1 MLSCSAISDS
11 LWSHGLQLTRF
22 LCPGDFPGKNT
33 RGVATSSSRGSSWLR
48 DRIQVSCI
56 SCIGS
61 QILYHWT
68 TWKTLYVLDSNCLL
82 YRYLLNMY
90 FYIFSHSAGCLFIFL
105 WFPLLRK
112 NLTSDQ
118 VPFVFVI
125 ISIFLGDWPK
135 KMLVQFML
143 ENVLPVMSSRSSIVS
158 CLIFKSKS
166 LWVYFCAWCDSVYW
180 LHWFTYSCL
189 T

>member
-90 FYIFSHSAGCLFIFL
+90 FYIFSHSAGCLFILLIFSFALKKTLVWWSPTSSFL
-105 WFPLLRK
+105 LLLLFL
-112 NLTSDQ
+112 N
-118 VPFVFVI
+118 VI
-125 ISIFLGDWPK
+125 ISK
-135 KMLVQFML
+135 KIVANTNMKFSPMIHSKNFMVQFL
-143 ENVLPVMSSRSSIVS
+143 
-158 CLIFKSKS
+158 CLS
-166 LWVYFCAWCDSVYW
+166 L
-180 LHWFTYSCL
+180 
-189 T
+189 

>member
-90 FYIFSHSAGCLFIFL
+90 FYIFSHSAGCLFIL
-105 WFPLLRK
+105 
-112 NLTSDQ
+112 
-118 VPFVFVI
+118 
-125 ISIFLGDWPK
+125 
-135 KMLVQFML
+135 
-143 ENVLPVMSSRSSIVS
+143 
-158 CLIFKSKS
+158 LIFSFALKKTLVWWSPTSSFLLLLLFFKCYHIQKNCCQHQHE
-166 LWVYFCAWCDSVYW
+166 VFPHDS
-180 LHWFTYSCL
+180 F
-189 T
+189 